1 VNPKAAVSEGVTAN
15 EKAAAAAAA
24 PFTASRAC
32 VQRGHVGMLTRHTM
46 HPEEQDDL

>member
-1 VNPKAAVSEGVTAN
+1 MNPKAAVSEGVTAN
-15 EKAAAAAAA
+15 EKAAAAA

-46 HPEEQDDL
+46 HPEEQYDS

>member
-1 VNPKAAVSEGVTAN
+1 MSEGVTAN
-15 EKAAAAAAA
+15 EKAAAAAA